1 MVLTATRHVLIVTV
15 SRTRHATYAQGTVLE
30 VVNQDG
36 GELTVQKVDIVMVDF
51 PVLDKTTLI
60 SLIPTYNIVHFCS
73 SPLFD
78 DDGDD
83 SDDNHHCHQ
92 YRRRIQ

>member
-1 MVLTATRHVLIVTV
+1 ML
-15 SRTRHATYAQGTVLE
+15 G
-30 VVNQDG
+30 VVYQDG

-51 PVLDKTTLI
+51 TVPHQTTFI
-60 SLIPTYNIVHFCS
+60 SLIPIYNIDYFCF
-73 SPLFD
+73 SPLHD

-83 SDDNHHCHQ
+83 NDDNHHCHQ